1 MNGTTALV
9 TGASH
14 GIGHELSRRLAGRGF
29 HVLVHGPTP
38 RSAEK
43 AVRRLVAA
51 GTKAERLTPV
61 SADFRH
67 VEQVVDLGHRVERL
81 DLLVNNAGTLGIAD
95 PGALFQVNYLAHY
108 ALTRALGPAL
118 RQSAGRVV
126 TVASSRHRTA
136 TADLFADGLRPAEA
150 YANAQAARILF
161 TRALSAEVEAV
172 AVHPGVVDT
181 GRFVGVYGMGGLPVR
196 DGAEQILWATEPGAV
211 FENGAYYE
219 GRLLA
224 DSDVDGDAADDL
236 WRDSAKVLGW
246 DYTAERSRAIRR
258 PVTCAGYTGCMTDL
272 RCAIERDTD
281 KAGNTTYL
289 HLSGSFDKAAHRELR
304 RRLWDAFARKRRG
317 RVVVDLARVDEIGS
331 ECIEVLLMGYT
342 KALRGGH
349 GFEVINAQG
358 GVRQMLE
365 ATGLCERPDDDV
377 LYAPAWPDIFDFTPL
392 GAPDRLG

>member
-29 HVLVHGPTP
+29 RVLVHGPTP
-38 RSAEK
+38 ASAEK

-61 SADFRH
+61 AADFRH
-67 VEQVVDLGHRVERL
+67 LEQVIELGHRVERL
-81 DLLVNNAGTLGIAD
+81 DLLVNNAGTLGLAD
-95 PGALFQVNYLAHY
+95 PAALFQVNYLAHY

-118 RQSAGRVV
+118 KASAGRVV
-126 TVASSRHRTA
+126 TVASSRHRMA
-136 TADLFADGLRPAEA
+136 TADLFAAGLRPAEA
-150 YANAQAARILF
+150 YANAQAARILL
-161 TRALSAEVEAV
+161 TGTVSSEVEAV

-181 GRFVGVYGMGGLPVR
+181 GRIAGVYGLGGLPVR
-196 DGAEQILWATEPGAV
+196 DGAEQILWATEPGAA

-219 GRLLA
+219 GHLLA
-224 DSDVDGDAADDL
+224 HSEVDVAAADRL
-236 WRDSAKVLGW
+236 WCDSAKILGW
-246 DYTAERSRAIRR
+246 DCTAERSRGIRR
-258 PVTCAGYTGCMTDL
+258 VVTCAGYTGCMTEL

-281 KAGNTTYL
+281 KAGKTTYL
-289 HLSGSFDKAAHRELR
+289 HLSGAFDKAAHRELR
-304 RRLWDAFARKRRG
+304 RELWGAFARKRRG

-349 GFEVINAQG
+349 GFEVTGAQG

-377 LYAPAWPDIFDFTPL
+377 LYAPAWPDIFEFTPL

>member
-67 VEQVVDLGHRVERL
+67 PEEVADLGHRVERL
-81 DLLVNNAGTLGIAD
+81 DLLVNNAGTLGIED
-95 PGALFQVNYLAHY
+95 PVTLYQVNYSAHQ
-108 ALTRALGPAL
+108 ALTCALIPAL
-118 RQSAGRVV
+118 TVSGGRVV
-126 TVASSRHRTA
+126 TVASARHRMA
-136 TADLFADGLRPAEA
+136 RLDLEVVGLRPAQA
-150 YANAQAARILF
+150 YANAQAARILL
-161 TRALSAEVEAV
+161 TEVLSSEVEAV

-181 GRFVGVYGMGGLPVR
+181 GRFAGVYGMGGLSVR

-219 GRLLA
+219 GRMLATAALL
-224 DSDVDGDAADDL
+224 GI
-236 WRDSAKVLGW
+236 G
-246 DYTAERSRAIRR
+246 R
-258 PVTCAGYTGCMTDL
+258 PVTCAGYTGCMTEL

-342 KALRGGH
+342 RALRGGH
-349 GFEVINAQG
+349 GFEVTNAQG

-365 ATGLCERPDDDV
+365 ATGLCERLDDDV
-377 LYAPAWPDIFDFTPL
+377 LYAPAWPDIFEFTPL